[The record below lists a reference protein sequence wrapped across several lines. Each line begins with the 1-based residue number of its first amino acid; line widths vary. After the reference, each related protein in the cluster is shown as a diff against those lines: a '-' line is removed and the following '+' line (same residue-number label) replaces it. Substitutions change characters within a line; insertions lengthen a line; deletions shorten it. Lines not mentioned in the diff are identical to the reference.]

1 MMPLVSVIIPCY
13 NHEPYVAA
21 CIRSVLDQT
30 YQPIELI
37 VIDDGSRD
45 GSVAQIQALA
55 AACRQRF
62 VRSVFI
68 YRENRGLTATL
79 NQAIGLSQG
88 SYLAI
93 MASDDVMYPDKTAQ
107 QIAYFQSDA
116 QAVALFG
123 DVDVIDEHGQVIG
136 ALTAQKPEYGFEE
149 IICNVHCCLAPT
161 QMYRADFIRQ
171 LGGYDESVKV
181 EDWELLLRISQ
192 QGGKIV
198 NLQRKLCQ
206 YRQHGSN
213 FSNKHWIMYQEK
225 KNILQKYRHSQFFYQ
240 GSLLNRMSLYQA
252 EWMEY
257 QKLRSSNY
265 LLYKFLKIKI
275 KFKISWL
282 AMCLQLNRS
291 FKR

>member
-13 NHEPYVAA
+13 NHEQYVAA

-45 GSVAQIQALA
+45 GSVAQIEALA

-62 VRSVFI
+62 VRFVFI
-68 YRENRGLTATL
+68 HRENRGLTATL

-107 QIAYFQSDA
+107 QIAYFQTDA

-136 ALTAQKPEYGFEE
+136 ALTAQKQEYGFEE

-225 KNILQKYRHSQFFYQ
+225 KNILQKYRHSHFFYQ
-240 GSLLNRMSLYQA
+240 GSLLNRLSLYQA
-252 EWMEY
+252 EWIEY

-265 LLYKFLKIKI
+265 LLYKLLKIKI

-282 AMCLQLNRS
+282 TMCLQLNRS